1 MAFEIKVNE
10 GSLWKNEKMKD
21 EKSPPYTGSVKIE
34 CPNCKEVTE
43 YWQSGYLNETKAT
56 GKKFFG
62 QKFNPKNP
70 PTGLAQKSKPVLDL
84 DEDSIPF

>member
-1 MAFEIKVNE
+1 MAFETKVNE

-21 EKSPPYTGSVKIE
+21 EKSAPYTGSIKIE
-34 CPNCKEVTE
+34 CPHCKEATE
-43 YWQSGYLNETKAT
+43 YWQSAYVNEVKKT

-70 PTGLAQKSKPVLDL
+70 APTQTQKTPPEDMDV
-84 DEDSIPF
+84 DSIPF